1 MCVRHVCVDIFTDCL
16 RRQIGGVQSQG
27 CIGPQ
32 GQRSQR
38 DCDDEND
45 GKKTLKSTDNDLWFM
60 EGSIDLTGKN
70 LVHSW
75 QVRGV
80 GLVATGVTNHL
91 SGVAPGS
98 LSKIAHDFTGD
109 SDARTSCQGGGPES
123 GDNAHPKESPQ
134 IWHCHHHTTN
144 PVAPRSVGRLQIIA
158 SARHIKCRAVARN
171 MIHWL
176 ATPRKSALGRATSS
190 AAWFGPEANS

>member
-1 MCVRHVCVDIFTDCL
+1 
-16 RRQIGGVQSQG
+16 VQSQG

-70 LVHSW
+70 SVHSW

-144 PVAPRSVGRLQIIA
+144 PVAPRSVPG
-158 SARHIKCRAVARN
+158 
-171 MIHWL
+171 
-176 ATPRKSALGRATSS
+176 RKSSRAPGTLNAGPWPETDPLADHTKEVCLGTGNILSRVVWTRSK
-190 AAWFGPEANS
+190 